1 MKPSIKH
8 LPWIVFV
15 IIATLAAIA
24 QSRQQANFD
33 ETKVPAYT
41 LPDPLVR
48 SDGGRVETA
57 AAWRSS
63 RRGEILDLFRTQV
76 YGRSPGRPPA
86 MRFEV
91 TSVDQDALSGKAI
104 RKLVTIHLDD
114 KGTAK
119 INVLIY
125 LPKSGGEAVPVF
137 VGLNF
142 DGNHAVQR
150 DPGIPLATAWL
161 RDDKEKGIVGNHAT
175 ESSRGS
181 EASRWQVEKI
191 LERGYALAT
200 ACYNDID
207 PDFDDGFKNGVHP
220 LFYKPG
226 QTRPAP
232 DEWGS
237 IAAWAWG
244 LSRIMDYI
252 ETDKALDARHVA
264 VMGHSRLGKTAL
276 WAGAEDQRFAI
287 VISNDSGCGGAALSR
302 RHFGET
308 VQLINKAFPHWF
320 CTNFR
325 KYNENEAALPVDQH
339 ELIALIAPRPVYVA
353 SAQEDRW
360 ADPRGEFLSAK
371 LADPVYALFRKRG
384 LGVDD
389 MPPVNTPVGETI
401 GYHIRTG
408 KHDVTEYDWEQYL
421 DFADRHFGRAEV
433 KVAASIAFT
442 EGPTVDARGDV
453 FFSDIASNRILR
465 LTPGKGVS
473 VYREK
478 SHGANGLVFDPQGRL
493 VACEADPPRVT
504 RTDMTTGEVEVLADS
519 WEGKPFVAPNDVTFD
534 GAGRLYFT
542 DLTGGAVYRIDP
554 DRKLTRI
561 LAAPAIQRPNG
572 IAISPDD
579 RTLYLVE
586 ANQSEGGARM
596 IRAYDLAKDGSV
608 SDMRV
613 FYDFYPGRSADGLSI
628 DTQGNIYA
636 AAGLNQ
642 RRGTSE
648 TLQTK
653 PGIHVISPQ
662 GKLLRYYPILE
673 DTVTNCAFG
682 GPDMRTLYITA
693 GKTLFQVRIG
703 IPGTRR

>member
-1 MKPSIKH
+1 MKSSMKH
-8 LPWIVFV
+8 SLVCV
-15 IIATLAAIA
+15 LVAAAAFYTFA
-24 QSRQQANFD
+24 QSRQANYD
-33 ETKVPAYT
+33 ESKVPAYT

-48 SDGGRVETA
+48 ANGTKVTSASD
-57 AAWRSS
+57 WRNS
-63 RRGEILDLFRTQV
+63 RRAEILELFRTQV
-76 YGRSPGRPPA
+76 YGRSPGRPA
-86 MRFEV
+86 GMRFEV
-91 TSVDQDALSGKAI
+91 TSVDKNALLGTAT
-104 RKLVTIHLDD
+104 RKLVTVYLNDQ
-114 KGTAK
+114 GSAK
-119 INVLIY
+119 INVLVY
-125 LPKSGGEAVPVF
+125 LPNKATEAVPVF

-142 DGNHAVQR
+142 DGNHAVSR
-150 DPGIPLATAWL
+150 DPGIPLATVWL
-161 RDDKEKGIVGNHAT
+161 RDSKEKGIVNNRAS

-191 LERGYALAT
+191 LERGYGLVT

-220 LFYKPG
+220 LFYKAG
-226 QTRPAP
+226 QTRPGP

-237 IAAWAWG
+237 IGAWAWG

-252 ETDKALDARHVA
+252 ATDKTLDSKRVA

-276 WAGAEDQRFAI
+276 WAGAEDERFAI

-308 VQLINKAFPHWF
+308 VEAINKAFPHWF

-325 KYNENEAALPVDQH
+325 RYNENEAALPVDQH

-371 LADPVYALFRKRG
+371 MAEPVYSLFRRRG

-389 MPPVNTPVGETI
+389 MPPVNTPVGDTI

-408 KHDVTEYDWEQYL
+408 KHDVTDYDWEQYL
-421 DFADRHFGRAEV
+421 DFADRQFGRFEV
-433 KVAASIAFT
+433 KAAASIAFT
-442 EGPTVDARGDV
+442 EGPTVDAKGDV
-453 FFSDIASNRILR
+453 YFTDIASNRILR
-465 LTPGKGVS
+465 YTPGKGVT
-473 VYREK
+473 VFREK
-478 SHGANGLVFDPQGRL
+478 SHAANGLIFDAQGRL
-493 VACEADPPRVT
+493 VACESDPPRVT
-504 RTDMTTGEVEVLADS
+504 RTNMTTGEIEVLADS

-542 DLTGGAVYRIDP
+542 DLPGGAIYRIDA
-554 DRKLTRI
+554 DRKVTRI

-579 RTLYLVE
+579 RTLYHVE

-608 SDMRV
+608 SNMRV
-613 FYDFYPGRSADGLSI
+613 LYDFYPGRSADGLSI
-628 DTQGNIYA
+628 DSQGNIYA

-642 RRGTSE
+642 SRGTSE
-648 TLQTK
+648 TLKTR
-653 PGIHVISPQ
+653 PGIHVISPL
-662 GKLLRYYPILE
+662 GSLLRYYPILE
-673 DTVTNCAFG
+673 DTITNCAFG

-693 GKTLFQVRIG
+693 GKTLFQVRTD